1 MFLYIANFLYG
12 RIRVAPGAV
21 RWPGVVALKD
31 AVFKRYT
38 QEGCE
43 AREDTLKLLSLVGM
57 LLPFLP
63 VEREHLAQIVAQSLG
78 PRLSQLIE
86 GELGELSGTR
96 NCSWLKLW
104 QGAAL

>member
-57 LLPFLP
+57 FLPFLP
-63 VEREHLAQIVAQSLG
+63 LEREHLAQILAQSLG

-86 GELGELSGTR
+86 GELGEVSGRSQFRCWT
-96 NCSWLKLW
+96 CTG
-104 QGAAL
+104 GA